1 MAPTTSFE
9 MESEHYVVKGFRT
22 LARDNKTCFVMVN
35 HEQKFST
42 SLIGT

>member
-1 MAPTTSFE
+1 MEPTASFE
-9 MESEHYVVKGFRT
+9 MESEHDVVKGFRP
-22 LARDNKTCFVMVN
+22 LARENTTCFLMVT